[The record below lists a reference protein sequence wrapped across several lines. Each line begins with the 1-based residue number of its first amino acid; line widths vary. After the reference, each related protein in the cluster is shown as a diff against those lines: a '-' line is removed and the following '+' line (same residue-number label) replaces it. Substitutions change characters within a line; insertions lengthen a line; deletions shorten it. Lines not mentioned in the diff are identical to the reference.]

1 MLSFFYSTKAAKKEL
16 YPISEALSIQDVLD
30 VLHTHS
36 MLSQVFW
43 PLSVTEGLEKKTTTP
58 QRTKFTVSSL
68 DTNDKATLTSQAD
81 AVTCTEETILGLR
94 FTVTYRIIDSRYNPE
109 QKIIHD
115 IFQTESTSSLINS
128 TTLPL
133 ETRLYLEEE
142 RSLTAPKPLSS
153 LMKMKD
159 GPIVKTRNLLFFLE
173 EMSRNGADMASTIAS
188 LKDSVTVA
196 RERRQEKTKED

>member
-1 MLSFFYSTKAAKKEL
+1 
-16 YPISEALSIQDVLD
+16 
-30 VLHTHS
+30 

-43 PLSVTEGLEKKTTTP
+43 PLSITEVLEEKTTVP
-58 QRTKFTVSSL
+58 QSTKFTVSSL
-68 DTNDKATLTSQAD
+68 NTNNKAALTSQAN
-81 AVTCTEETILGLR
+81 AVTCTEETFLGLR
-94 FTVTYRIIDSRYNPE
+94 FTVTYRIIDSRYNPA
-109 QKIIHD
+109 QIIIHD

-173 EMSRNGADMASTIAS
+173 EMSRNGADMASAIAS
-188 LKDSVTVA
+188 LKASVTLA
-196 RERRQEKTKED
+196 GEHGQEKTKED